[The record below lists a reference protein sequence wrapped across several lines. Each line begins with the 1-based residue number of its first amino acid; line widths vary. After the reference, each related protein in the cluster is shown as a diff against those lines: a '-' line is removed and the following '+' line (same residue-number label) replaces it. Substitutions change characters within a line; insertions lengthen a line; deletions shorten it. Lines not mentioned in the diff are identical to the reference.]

1 MAYEVEPFGIK
12 VIIIEPGFIRT
23 NFQAITAKKAIG
35 SSSHYL
41 STMQKAGNYFNSLME
56 QALSPEQVS
65 NVILQ
70 AVTTD
75 NP

>member
-35 SSSHYL
+35 SSLHYL

-56 QALSPEQVS
+56 QAS
-65 NVILQ
+65 
-70 AVTTD
+70 
-75 NP
+75 